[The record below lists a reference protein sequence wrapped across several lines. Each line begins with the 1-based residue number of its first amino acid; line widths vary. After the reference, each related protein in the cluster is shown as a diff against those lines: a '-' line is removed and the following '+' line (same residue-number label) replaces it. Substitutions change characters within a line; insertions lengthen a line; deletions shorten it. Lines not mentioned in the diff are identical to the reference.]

1 MRPGALLILN
11 ILSNTSSASGLG
23 GSGLVIFLGLAS
35 GLFASV
41 VYKRGKD
48 PGVRAPCSYKDIS
61 FELPGQQSNLG
72 ALRSPGYWTKINR
85 AHDETY
91 HFWRGR
97 LTWALFVFFFF
108 FFFHLFSFS
117 VFFFDSS
124 LRSIGGQQPF
134 QLSPVHLLHIL
145 FSLAFFV
152 TYSM

>member
-108 FFFHLFSFS
+108 FTFSPSLSFFLILHCEALEA
-117 VFFFDSS
+117 SS
-124 LRSIGGQQPF
+124 LSNFRLFIFFIYCS
-134 QLSPVHLLHIL
+134 LLH
-145 FSLAFFV
+145 SL
-152 TYSM
+152 